1 MRIRNLAKDLQISDF
16 YLIHKI
22 NKCLLFR
29 LEDDCP
35 VYTIHLVC
43 RVPDRKHAPSAVTEG
58 GGAART
64 GSVGE
69 TTGRVGALRGPVETP
84 GQEVQ
89 DWMRYMQ
96 DLTNSSS
103 QLSEENLQQV
113 TFLTKFFLRI
123 ANFG

>member
-1 MRIRNLAKDLQISDF
+1 
-16 YLIHKI
+16 
-22 NKCLLFR
+22 
-29 LEDDCP
+29 

-43 RVPDRKHAPSAVTEG
+43 RVPDRKHAPSAAAEG
-58 GGAART
+58 GGAAR
-64 GSVGE
+64 SVGE
-69 TTGRVGALRGPVETP
+69 TTGRAGAHSAAAEAP

-113 TFLTKFFLRI
+113 TFLTKFFLRNAKMSFSQCSETPFFFLWRNCNI
-123 ANFG
+123 LKLCSPQDTGFVVP

>member
-1 MRIRNLAKDLQISDF
+1 
-16 YLIHKI
+16 
-22 NKCLLFR
+22 
-29 LEDDCP
+29 

-43 RVPDRKHAPSAVTEG
+43 RVPDRKHAPSAAAEG
-58 GGAART
+58 GGAAR
-64 GSVGE
+64 SVGE
-69 TTGRVGALRGPVETP
+69 PMGRVGALSAAAETP

-113 TFLTKFFLRI
+113 TFFKSILRNAKMSFSQCFETPLTYFIAKQQGFKTFLKPTTQDTLL
-123 ANFG
+123 FLQ

>member
-1 MRIRNLAKDLQISDF
+1 
-16 YLIHKI
+16 
-22 NKCLLFR
+22 
-29 LEDDCP
+29 

-43 RVPDRKHAPSAVTEG
+43 RVPDRKHAPSAAAEV
-58 GGAART
+58 GGAPR
-64 GSVGE
+64 SVGE
-69 TTGRVGALRGPVETP
+69 TTGRVGALSGPVETP

-113 TFLTKFFLRI
+113 TLKKKDSTKCKNELISVFRNPLFVYDRTER
-123 ANFG
+123 F

>member
-1 MRIRNLAKDLQISDF
+1 LF
-16 YLIHKI
+16 
-22 NKCLLFR
+22 FR

-43 RVPDRKHAPSAVTEG
+43 RLPDRKHAPSAAAES

-64 GSVGE
+64 GSVVGE
-69 TTGRVGALRGPVETP
+69 RAGALSAAVDSP

-113 TFLTKFFLRI
+113 TFKKKRFNKMQKLINLSISKPPLR
-123 ANFG
+123 FMTEQKDFK

>member
-1 MRIRNLAKDLQISDF
+1 M
-16 YLIHKI
+16 
-22 NKCLLFR
+22 
-29 LEDDCP
+29 
-35 VYTIHLVC
+35 YTIHLVC
-43 RVPDRKHAPSAVTEG
+43 RLPDRKHAPAAAAEG

-69 TTGRVGALRGPVETP
+69 RVGALSAAAETP

-113 TFLTKFFLRI
+113 TFKKKKILQNAKI
-123 ANFG
+123 S

>member
-1 MRIRNLAKDLQISDF
+1 LF
-16 YLIHKI
+16 
-22 NKCLLFR
+22 FR

-43 RVPDRKHAPSAVTEG
+43 RVPDRKHAPSAAAEG
-58 GGAART
+58 GGAPRT

-69 TTGRVGALRGPVETP
+69 RVGALSAAVEAT

-113 TFLTKFFLRI
+113 TFF
-123 ANFG
+123 